1 MAPKNKS
8 AKNPKNS
15 KKSEKNENGDG
26 ITKPAKKRTSK
37 NPPYALYISKALKT
51 VAPKMSIAQ
60 DSVIVMNGIL
70 ENVLNRVIDKSFK
83 TADIDK
89 KMTLKS
95 RHAQAAA
102 NIIFSGDLQAKATG
116 AGEAA
121 VAAYIKSIEEDGAV
135 EA

>member
-8 AKNPKNS
+8 GKNL
-15 KKSEKNENGDG
+15 KKSEKSEKTENGDG

-37 NPPYALYISKALKT
+37 NPPYALYISKALKA
-51 VAPKMSIAQ
+51 VDPKMSIAN

-89 KMTLKS
+89 KTTLKS

-102 NIIFSGDLQAKATG
+102 NIIFSGDLQAKATD

-121 VAAYIKSIEEDGAV
+121 MTAYIESLND
-135 EA
+135 